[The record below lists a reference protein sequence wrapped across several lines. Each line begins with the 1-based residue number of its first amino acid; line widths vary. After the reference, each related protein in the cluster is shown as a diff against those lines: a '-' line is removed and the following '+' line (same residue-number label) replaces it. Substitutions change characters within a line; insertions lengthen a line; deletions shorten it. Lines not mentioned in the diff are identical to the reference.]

1 MGDFIL
7 SKTLINMVKLNDYK
21 ALQLIA
27 KTAEKLA
34 AGEILQIEKSIT
46 RSMDEEIYYE
56 MIYQKTASLIS
67 TCCELGALTTSANE
81 KDRLS
86 IRSYGKNLGMAFQ
99 IKDDLFDILGSQEE
113 TGKDM
118 AADVKKN
125 MITLPLIYAKQN
137 LSEKKLKNLKNL
149 LKIKN
154 KSKTDIKLLKDIVK
168 EVGGFA
174 HAQKKIYYFSEKAK
188 SSLKDFEP
196 SEYKKSLIDLVDFNI
211 NRSG

>member
-1 MGDFIL
+1 
-7 SKTLINMVKLNDYK
+7 MVKLNDYK

-27 KTAEKLA
+27 ETAEKLA

-56 MIYQKTASLIS
+56 MIYQKTASLYRLVASWGIDNFS
-67 TCCELGALTTSANE
+67 NE

-86 IRSYGKNLGMAFQ
+86 IRTYGKILVWLFKLKMIYLIFL
-99 IKDDLFDILGSQEE
+99 DLRRRLE
-113 TGKDM
+113 KDM

-137 LSEKKLKNLKNL
+137 LSKKKLKKLKYL

-154 KSKTDIKLLKDIVK
+154 KSKADIKLIKEIVK

-174 HAQKKIYYFSEKAK
+174 HAQKKIQYFSEKAK
-188 SSLKDFEP
+188 SSIERFEP
-196 SEYKKSLIDLVDFNI
+196 SEYKNSLLDLVDFNI